1 MLLQQVWQQA
11 LRRMWQRALSGALSV
26 SLKRVLL
33 LFMR

>member
-11 LRRMWQRALSGALSV
+11 LRQMWQRALSGALSV